1 MIAREVSP
9 HYNFDG
15 GGASSPH
22 TIDVAAAGVNAD
34 AVSANAI
41 VGDHVRVRGCC
52 S

>member
-22 TIDVAAAGVNAD
+22 MINVAAAGVTAD

-41 VGDHVRVRGCC
+41 VGDRDRGCC